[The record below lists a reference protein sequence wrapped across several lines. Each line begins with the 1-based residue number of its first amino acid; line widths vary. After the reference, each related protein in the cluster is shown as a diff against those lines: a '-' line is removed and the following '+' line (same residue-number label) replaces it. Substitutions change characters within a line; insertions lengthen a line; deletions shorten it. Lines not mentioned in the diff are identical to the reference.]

1 MMTDK
6 QRVAGKTV
14 ILTGGRG
21 DLGSATGLLLAEHGA
36 TVASLD
42 LAGAAP
48 QVRHDSIREYD
59 VDVTDE
65 RSVSATVARVV
76 SGLGT
81 PDVLVNAAGMVG
93 RPGPSHEATVDEFDG
108 LFNLNVKGVW
118 LMTKHVVPLMIAA
131 ESGSI
136 VNFSS
141 IHGLTGGKSVPL
153 YHATKGAVRLLTKAD
168 AHTYGE
174 HGIRVNSIH
183 PGSMRTRMSAAAA
196 DAAPIGRE
204 AYYAQLLGSNAIRRQ
219 GEPVEIAYG
228 VLYLASDESAF
239 TTGSELVI
247 DGGYTSI

>member
-1 MMTDK
+1 MMTDR

-36 TVASLD
+36 VVASLD

-48 QVRHDSIREYD
+48 QVRHDAIREYD

-65 RSVSATVARVV
+65 RSVSVAVARVV
-76 SGLGT
+76 SELGT

-93 RPGPSHEATVDEFDG
+93 RPAPSHEATVDEFDG

-131 ESGSI
+131 ELGSI

-153 YHATKGAVRLLTKAD
+153 YHATKYSMAYAYPTIHD
-168 AHTYGE
+168 
-174 HGIRVNSIH
+174 VN
-183 PGSMRTRMSAAAA
+183 RMKRDIFSKW
-196 DAAPIGRE
+196 
-204 AYYAQLLGSNAIRRQ
+204 
-219 GEPVEIAYG
+219 
-228 VLYLASDESAF
+228 
-239 TTGSELVI
+239 
-247 DGGYTSI
+247 